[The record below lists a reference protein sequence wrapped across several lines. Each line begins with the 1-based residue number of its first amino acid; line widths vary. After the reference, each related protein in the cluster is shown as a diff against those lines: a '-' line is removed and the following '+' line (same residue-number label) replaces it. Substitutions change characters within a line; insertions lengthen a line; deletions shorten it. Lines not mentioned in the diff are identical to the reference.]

1 MHCVPRISHFLLQ
14 NPLYAFRLTAAQEAF
29 LKACDCCHKCGSEQ
43 HMTIQTVLIGTKEHL
58 CSLADLIRK
67 P

>member
-1 MHCVPRISHFLLQ
+1 MQS
-14 NPLYAFRLTAAQEAF
+14 PLHAFRLTASHEAF
-29 LKACDCCHKCGSEQ
+29 LKACDCCHKGGSEQ

-58 CSLADLIRK
+58 CSPAELIRK